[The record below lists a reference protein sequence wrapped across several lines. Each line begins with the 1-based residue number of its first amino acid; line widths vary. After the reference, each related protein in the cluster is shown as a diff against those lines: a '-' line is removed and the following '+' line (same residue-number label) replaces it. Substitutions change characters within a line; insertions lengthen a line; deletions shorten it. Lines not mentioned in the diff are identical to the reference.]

1 MMVPFDK
8 NPHMYSTIPINP
20 NKKDRDILNAV
31 DIFILS
37 SNAVNAVV
45 IIMTIELSPILNR
58 AYFDIRIPN
67 KMFVNNKQHPMMIVF
82 FMILDVYRGWRC
94 L

>member
-1 MMVPFDK
+1 MK
-8 NPHMYSTIPINP
+8 P
-20 NKKDRDILNAV
+20 NIKDSDILNAV
-31 DIFILS
+31 DMFILS

-45 IIMTIELSPILNR
+45 IIITIELSPILNR
-58 AYFDIRIPN
+58 AYFEIRTPN